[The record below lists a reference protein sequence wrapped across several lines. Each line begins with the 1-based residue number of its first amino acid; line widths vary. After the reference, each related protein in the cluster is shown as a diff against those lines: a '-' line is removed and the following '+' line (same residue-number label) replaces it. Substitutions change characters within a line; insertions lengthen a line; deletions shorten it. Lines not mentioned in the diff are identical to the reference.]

1 MASSLPVRSF
11 EERRIFLPHALFQLQ
26 MILLIR
32 KYDTQTTQKN
42 PLEEYMSLIFLGEI
56 AGKKNKKTGTIMR
69 KFEERANIFV
79 GIRVASNYY
88 TTLKKEWQLFV
99 TS

>member
-1 MASSLPVRSF
+1 ML
-11 EERRIFLPHALFQLQ
+11 HALFQLQ
-26 MILLIR
+26 MIFLLIR

-42 PLEEYMSLIFLGEI
+42 PLEEYMSFIFLGEI

>member
-1 MASSLPVRSF
+1 MSF
-11 EERRIFLPHALFQLQ
+11 
-26 MILLIR
+26 
-32 KYDTQTTQKN
+32 
-42 PLEEYMSLIFLGEI
+42 IFLGEI
-56 AGKKNKKTGTIMR
+56 AGKKNNKTGTIMR